1 MSYAC
6 YPQGLEHWFTD
17 ISCLAM
23 DKNRDHLPFSLGF
36 RTQALT
42 LKRVSAR
49 TRGKFIRPSAFKT
62 IIAAAENRTGKIKTA
77 TPSLPPAFR
86 ENIGETFSLIYA
98 PFYQKNGQLY
108 DGVLDIPVPGQ
119 ASGENF
125 NFQNLDFCRPE
136 KETLFLSGLCPACGW
151 DLNGHAQ
158 SLVLVCTN
166 CQTLWQPR
174 RNKLDRIRFQ
184 SATADRPDDVLIPFW
199 KISAQITGFS
209 MASYADLARQTNLP
223 KAIQSHWENQ
233 TLYFWAPAFKTRPKV
248 FLRMAQQLLIK
259 QPCPDPKKGIQKN
272 HHLPITLPASEAVQ
286 SIKIILASLVK
297 PLKENLPDIA
307 SAKISP
313 KTISLVFLP
322 FETGPHD
329 YLNRELNLS
338 MNRKIMD
345 LSEHF

>member
-1 MSYAC
+1 
-6 YPQGLEHWFTD
+6 
-17 ISCLAM
+17 M
-23 DKNRDHLPFSLGF
+23 DNNRDHLPFSLGF

-62 IIAAAENRTGKIKTA
+62 IMTASEKRSGKIKRDA
-77 TPSLPPAFR
+77 PPAFR
-86 ENIGETFSLIYA
+86 EDIGETFSLIYT
-98 PFYQKNGQLY
+98 PFYLKNDHLY
-108 DGVLDIPVPGQ
+108 DAVLDIPIPGQ
-119 ASGENF
+119 ASGKNF

-151 DLNGHAQ
+151 DLDGHAQ

-174 RNKLDRIRFQ
+174 QNKLDRIRFQ
-184 SATADRPDDVLIPFW
+184 SATAHRPDDVLIPFW

-223 KAIQSHWENQ
+223 RAIQSHWENQ
-233 TLYFWAPAFKTRPKV
+233 TLFFWAPAFKTRPKV

-259 QPCPDPKKGIQKN
+259 QPCPDQKKEIQKN

-329 YLNRELNLS
+329 YLNTELNLS

-345 LSEHF
+345 LSKNL